1 MMNMKLKRLISA
13 LLILALLPAGALA
26 ASDGENYPVF
36 LDSETVLVG
45 DSLTCHLI
53 ATLLR
58 PNDLLNGASYMAA
71 PNSAVNYYF
80 EDWWP
85 LKPLEQNGYG
95 SETSEGLEGLT
106 FAEAVEA
113 TAGKFTRVLFLMGSN
128 SSEYS
133 VVEDY
138 TVVIDHMLEYWPE
151 ATIYM
156 QTVPDSV
163 TGVVATERI
172 NGIIEEAVAHYEE
185 LGDTRVKLLDTNSCW
200 GSGCYLP
207 DGAHLTDVGLRA
219 WYEFLADNLSVRGY
233 LRNSIVAET
242 VEELRRARAE
252 LRAKYLARWWML
264 VSPLER

>member
-1 MMNMKLKRLISA
+1 MMKMKRLISI
-13 LLILALLPAGALA
+13 LLVLALLPACCLA
-26 ASDGENYPVF
+26 ASDEDELPIF

-53 ATLLR
+53 AMLLR
-58 PNDLLNGASYMAA
+58 PYDLLCGASYMAA

-85 LKPLEQNGYG
+85 LEPLEQNAYG

-113 TAGKFTRVLFLMGSN
+113 TAGQFTRVLFLMGSN

-133 VVEDY
+133 VVEDF
-138 TVVIDHMLEYWPE
+138 TVVIDHMLLYWPD

-156 QTVPDSV
+156 ETVPDSS

-172 NGIIEEAVAHYEE
+172 NGIIREAVEHYEAQE
-185 LGDTRVKLLDTNSCW
+185 ETRVKLLDTNSCW

-207 DGAHLTDVGLRA
+207 DGAHLTELGLRT
-219 WYEFLADNLSVRGY
+219 WYKYLAENLPIRRYLHEMAPAMPLEEFRR
-233 LRNSIVAET
+233 LRQEQ
-242 VEELRRARAE
+242 
-252 LRAKYLARWWML
+252 RAKYFAKYWFIQ
-264 VSPLER
+264 VPLER

>member
-26 ASDGENYPVF
+26 ASGGENYPVF

-138 TVVIDHMLEYWPE
+138 TVVIDH
-151 ATIYM
+151 
-156 QTVPDSV
+156 
-163 TGVVATERI
+163 
-172 NGIIEEAVAHYEE
+172 
-185 LGDTRVKLLDTNSCW
+185 
-200 GSGCYLP
+200 
-207 DGAHLTDVGLRA
+207 GAGLR
-219 WYEFLADNLSVRGY
+219 
-233 LRNSIVAET
+233 SIFYGLTALDVEAGDDVKQGQLLGTSGRT
-242 VEELRRARAE
+242 VVAE
-252 LRAKYLARWWML
+252 LRIGTVPINPLLVWRGQCDGLKYY
-264 VSPLER
+264 

>member
-1 MMNMKLKRLISA
+1 MMKMKRLISI
-13 LLILALLPAGALA
+13 LLALSLLTACCYASA
-26 ASDGENYPVF
+26 ASEDEEWPVF

-53 ATLLR
+53 AMFLR
-58 PNDLLNGASYMAA
+58 PNDLLNGAGYMAA
-71 PNSAVNYYF
+71 PNSAVNYFF

-85 LKPLEQNGYG
+85 LEPLEQNAYG

-113 TAGKFTRVLFLMGSN
+113 TEGQFTRVLFLMGSN

-133 VVEDY
+133 VVSDY
-138 TVVIDHMLEYWPE
+138 TEVIDYMLIHWPD

-163 TGVVATERI
+163 TGVVSTERI
-172 NGIIEEAVAHYEE
+172 NGVIRDAVAYYEE
-185 LGDTRVKLLDTNSCW
+185 QEDTRVKLLDTNSCW

-207 DGAHLTDVGLRA
+207 DGAHLTDLGLRT
-219 WYEFLADNLSVRGY
+219 WYEYLAENLPSREYIHREQVMSY
-233 LRNSIVAET
+233 AW
-242 VEELRRARAE
+242 ELRRIRDL
-252 LRAKYLARWWML
+252 LRAHVAEQYWDKAG
-264 VSPLER
+264 

>member
-1 MMNMKLKRLISA
+1 MMKMKRFITI
-13 LLILALLPAGALA
+13 LLILGLLTAGCLA
-26 ASDGENYPVF
+26 AEDEGNYPVF

-53 ATLLR
+53 AMFLR
-58 PNDLLNGASYMAA
+58 PYDLLNGASYMAA

-95 SETSEGLEGLT
+95 SETSAGLEGLT

-113 TAGKFTRVLFLMGSN
+113 TEGKFTRVLFLMGSN

-156 QTVPDSV
+156 QTVPDST

-172 NGIIEEAVAHYEE
+172 NSVIRAAVTHYEE
-185 LGDTRVKLLDTNSCW
+185 HEETRVKLLDTNSCW

-207 DGAHLTDVGLRA
+207 DGAHLTDLGLRT
-219 WYEFLADNLSVRGY
+219 WYSYLAENLPARGY
-233 LRNSIVAET
+233 LHNNLYADSPQ
-242 VEELRRARAE
+242 ELRRVRAE
-252 LRAKYLARWWML
+252 LWARRLAKYSFIQ
-264 VSPLER
+264 SPLER